1 MQQGIAKESA
11 PASASSVDGKI
22 NDNANVMNVNVL
34 TEDGKGVMA
43 KDLTKAFRDDKK
55 KSEDPSDDGLNIIIN
70 FLKDRLPDVK
80 LKVFRVTTPNGE
92 DIPKIVEKLLEQVE
106 TQENKGA
113 KSQIEPLESLDEV
126 EQELNNKAGNDGEF
140 IQEVKKET
148 PMRLIVGGMLQNA
161 VARKLPKVSTRVP
174 ARIEFRSKDSFL
186 LHIEENAALMQDRE
200 SLASLKVAALM
211 TPSLSDSQ
219 SDTSEASS
227 NRDKIP
233 VKVLLL

>member
-1 MQQGIAKESA
+1 
-11 PASASSVDGKI
+11 
-22 NDNANVMNVNVL
+22 
-34 TEDGKGVMA
+34 
-43 KDLTKAFRDDKK
+43 
-55 KSEDPSDDGLNIIIN
+55 
-70 FLKDRLPDVK
+70 
-80 LKVFRVTTPNGE
+80 
-92 DIPKIVEKLLEQVE
+92 
-106 TQENKGA
+106 
-113 KSQIEPLESLDEV
+113 
-126 EQELNNKAGNDGEF
+126 
-140 IQEVKKET
+140 
-148 PMRLIVGGMLQNA
+148 MRLIVGGMLQNA